1 MTNHSTIQDD
11 TLNILFKYATTR
23 GDNFRQWFYPN
34 LPKAYD
40 INPYVWILI
49 DEGITKGLNA
59 QEIADS
65 IYKTNAS

>member
-1 MTNHSTIQDD
+1 MTKHSTIQDD

-40 INPYVWILI
+40 INADVWVLM

-59 QEIADS
+59 QEVADS
-65 IYKTNAS
+65 IYKTNA